1 MKDIVPK
8 LQKSVLSDFYSMV
21 EEDNKMQAILTGK
34 DKRAT
39 LTQVSKHAERLGEYA
54 VRSLEKNLTDETLP
68 DGTLYW
74 NIAKG
79 AIPPLMREVQNLAI
93 NMAVTIQKRED
104 EKTGIGLKPVR
115 APFNQERI
123 EAVMNKVVF
132 LSKMPEVPEVG

>member
-1 MKDIVPK
+1 MKDITPE
-8 LQKSVLSDFYSMV
+8 LQKSVLSDFYNMV
-21 EEDNKMQAILTGK
+21 EEDTKIQAILAGE

-79 AIPPLMREVQNLAI
+79 IIPQLMQEVQTVVI
-93 NMAVTIQKRED
+93 DMAVSVQTRED
-104 EKTGIGLKPVR
+104 KKAGIGLKPVR
-115 APFNQERI
+115 PAFNQERI

-132 LSKMPEVPEVG
+132 LSRMPEVPEVG

>member
-79 AIPPLMREVQNLAI
+79 VIPPLMREVQNLAI
-93 NMAVTIQKRED
+93 DMAVTIQKRED

-115 APFNQERI
+115 PPFNQERI

>member
-79 AIPPLMREVQNLAI
+79 VIPPLMREVQNLAI
-93 NMAVTIQKRED
+93 DMAVTIQKRED

-115 APFNQERI
+115 PPFNQERI

-132 LSKMPEVPEVG
+132 LSRKPEVPEVG

>member
-79 AIPPLMREVQNLAI
+79 VIPPLMREVQNLCLLY
-93 NMAVTIQKRED
+93 TSPSPRD
-104 EKTGIGLKPVR
+104 
-115 APFNQERI
+115 
-123 EAVMNKVVF
+123 
-132 LSKMPEVPEVG
+132 

>member
-79 AIPPLMREVQNLAI
+79 VIPPLMREVQNLAI

>member
-8 LQKSVLSDFYSMV
+8 LQKSVLSDFYNMV
-21 EEDNKMQAILTGK
+21 EEDNKIQGILTGE

-39 LTQVSKHAERLGEYA
+39 LAQVSKQAERLGEYA
-54 VRSLEKNLTDETLP
+54 VRSLEKNLTDEILP

-79 AIPPLMREVQNLAI
+79 VIPPLMQEVQNLAI
-93 NMAVTIQKRED
+93 DMAVTIQKRED

-115 APFNQERI
+115 PPFNQERI